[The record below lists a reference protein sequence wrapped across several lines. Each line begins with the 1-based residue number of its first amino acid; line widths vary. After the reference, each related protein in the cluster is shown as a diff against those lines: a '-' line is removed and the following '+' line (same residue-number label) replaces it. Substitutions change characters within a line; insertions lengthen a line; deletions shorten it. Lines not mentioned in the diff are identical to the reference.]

1 MQNNSAQLS
10 LDHMIPLLFAT
21 VVFLGVGSLT
31 LLWPQTVQRF
41 AVWLYEK
48 AGFWPYTVLAQ
59 RMKLDFYLVQL
70 RIVGVVCLPVGVL
83 CLWLLWVGLHR

>member
-31 LLWPQTVQRF
+31 LLWPQSVRRF
-41 AVWLYEK
+41 AVWLYDK
-48 AGFWPYTVLAQ
+48 AGFWPHSVLAQ
-59 RMKLDFYLVQL
+59 RMKRGFYLA
-70 RIVGVVCLPVGVL
+70 
-83 CLWLLWVGLHR
+83 